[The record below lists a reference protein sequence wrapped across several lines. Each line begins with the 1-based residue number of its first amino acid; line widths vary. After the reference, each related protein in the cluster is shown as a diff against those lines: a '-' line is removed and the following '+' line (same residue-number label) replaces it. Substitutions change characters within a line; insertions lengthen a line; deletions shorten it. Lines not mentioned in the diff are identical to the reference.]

1 MSKLVIL
8 GAGQQGRICKRI
20 ALENGFDVIAFVD
33 DYETGE
39 VEGVKVYQKIEDIPD
54 YDSVVYHVAIGEIAP
69 RKKFCDEV
77 ARLGLKT
84 ANLIDKMAVVEDGAK
99 LGNGNFIQKFA
110 IIYASAVIGDN
121 NIINCK
127 AVCATD
133 AVIGN
138 NNNISMGCN
147 VCGGVEI
154 GDNNYIGCNASLVSG
169 TSVGS
174 NSVIGAG
181 SVVLDDVGSN
191 VFVAGAPAVEKKRND
206 K

>member
-1 MSKLVIL
+1 MSSIVIL

-20 ALENGFDVIAFVD
+20 ALENGLEVHAFVD
-33 DYETGE
+33 DNEAGE
-39 VEGVKVYQKIEDIPD
+39 VEGIGVFRKIEDIPD
-54 YDSVVYHVAIGEIAP
+54 YRKYKYHVAIGEIPP

-77 ARLGLKT
+77 KRLGLET
-84 ANLIDKMAVVEDGAK
+84 VNLIDSKAVIEEGAK

-110 IIYASAVIGDN
+110 IIYASAEVGDN

-133 AVIGN
+133 SKIGN

-154 GDNNYIGCNASLVSG
+154 GDDNYIGCNASLVSG
-169 TSVGS
+169 VKVGS
-174 NSVIGAG
+174 NSIIGAG
-181 SVVLDDVGSN
+181 SVVLKDVGDN
-191 VFVAGAPAVEKKRND
+191 VFVAGAPAVKKERNH
-206 K
+206 